1 MDTCTARV
9 LVVGLVVGCPY
20 EANPAD
26 CALHEIR
33 QRPLKER
40 VEWTRQ
46 LTEEQ
51 IQNIIDIH
59 KKCLAR
65 KEKSGD

>member
-1 MDTCTARV
+1 MDTFTARAF
-9 LVVGLVVGCPY
+9 VVGLVVGCPY
-20 EANPAD
+20 EANPED

-33 QRPLKER
+33 QRPLNER
-40 VEWTRQ
+40 IEWSRQ

-65 KEKSGD
+65 KEKAGD

>member
-1 MDTCTARV
+1 MDTSAARV
-9 LVVGLVVGCPY
+9 YVVGLVVDCPY

-33 QRPLKER
+33 KRPLKER
-40 VEWTRQ
+40 IEWSRQ

-65 KEKSGD
+65 KEKNE